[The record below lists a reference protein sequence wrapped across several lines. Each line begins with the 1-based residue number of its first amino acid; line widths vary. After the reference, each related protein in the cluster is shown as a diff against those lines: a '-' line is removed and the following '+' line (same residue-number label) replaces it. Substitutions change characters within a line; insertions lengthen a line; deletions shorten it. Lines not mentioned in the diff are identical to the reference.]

1 MLVADLKQCH
11 LEEACELFAASYH
24 CQREAVPILDESN
37 GRAERILPMLKWCLA
52 KHPGTAVFENGR
64 MIAYM
69 TGFYVDE
76 FLGVHKGA
84 LCPEW
89 AHASTNEESFDT
101 HRLMYKALGQKWVED
116 GCLTHAIYFLNY
128 AREAQD
134 AFVWNGFGSIC
145 VDAVRAVEPVDVRAP
160 EGVRITAIRE
170 EDIPVWL
177 PLVDGHNR
185 HVAKSPAFKPYL
197 EPESP
202 AELGNTLRQP
212 GNLAWMAWHGSEAVG
227 YMKVAPVEDGTAWIV
242 NGERKFAV
250 NGAYVKPEYRSM
262 GIAKSLLSAVMGWA
276 LGEGFVRCSVE
287 FEATNVE
294 ACRFW
299 LKHFEPV
306 CRSMVR
312 RLDERILRTL

>member
-1 MLVADLKQCH
+1 MRVADLKQCH
-11 LEEACELFAASYH
+11 LDEACELFAATYR

-37 GRAERILPMLKWCLA
+37 GSAERVLPMLEWCVA
-52 KHPGTAVFENGR
+52 THPGTAVFENGR

-69 TGFYVDE
+69 TGFYIDE
-76 FLGVHKGA
+76 FLGVHRGV

-170 EDIPVWL
+170 EDIPVWVS
-177 PLVDGHNR
+177 LVDGHDR

-197 EPESP
+197 EPESS
-202 AELGNTLRQP
+202 AGLGDVLRQP
-212 GNLAWMAWHGSEAVG
+212 GNHAWLAWHGNEAVG

-250 NGAYVKPEYRSM
+250 NGAYVKPEYREM
-262 GIAKSLLSAVMGWA
+262 GIAKSLLSAIMEWA
-276 LGEGFVRCSVE
+276 LREGLVRCSVE

-299 LKHFEPV
+299 LKYFEPV

-312 RLDERILRTL
+312 RLDERILNTI

>member
-1 MLVADLKQCH
+1 MLVADLEQCR
-11 LEEACELFAASYH
+11 LEEACELFAATYH

-37 GRAERILPMLKWCLA
+37 ASTERVLPMLKWCLE
-52 KHPGTAVFENGR
+52 KHQGTAVFENGK

-76 FLGVHKGA
+76 FLGAHKGA
-84 LCPEW
+84 L
-89 AHASTNEESFDT
+89 
-101 HRLMYKALGQKWVED
+101 
-116 GCLTHAIYFLNY
+116 

-134 AFVWNGFGSIC
+134 AFAWNGFGSIC

-177 PLVDGHNR
+177 PLIDGHNR

-202 AELGNTLRQP
+202 AELGDTLRQP
-212 GNLAWMAWHGSEAVG
+212 GNLAWMAWHGNEAVA
-227 YMKVAPVEDGTAWIV
+227 YMEVAPVEDGTAWIV
-242 NGERKFAV
+242 NGDRKFAV
-250 NGAYVKPEYRSM
+250 NGAYVKPEYRNM
-262 GIAKSLLSAVMGWA
+262 GIAKSLLSTVMEWA
-276 LGEGFVRCSVE
+276 LREGFVRCSVE
-287 FEATNVE
+287 FEATDVE
-294 ACRFW
+294 ACGFW
-299 LKHFEPV
+299 LKYFDPV

-312 RLDERILRTL
+312 RLDERILNTI